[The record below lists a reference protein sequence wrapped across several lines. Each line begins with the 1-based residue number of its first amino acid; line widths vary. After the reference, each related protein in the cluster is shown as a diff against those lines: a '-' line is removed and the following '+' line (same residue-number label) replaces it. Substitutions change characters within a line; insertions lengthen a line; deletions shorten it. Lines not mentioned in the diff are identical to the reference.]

1 MESVGAAS
9 SQLHHEFL
17 LNPKV
22 HSRHLYVF
30 ESQVSFQ
37 PLNRAFGTAV
47 VEGRCNPLE
56 ILATLICADHDRK
69 IAPGALPIGIELA
82 ASALA

>member
-1 MESVGAAS
+1 MMRS
-9 SQLHHEFL
+9 SQNGRERTFCFKPRVRSL
-17 LNPKV
+17 
-22 HSRHLYVF
+22 HLYVF
-30 ESQVSFQ
+30 ESLVSFQ

-56 ILATLICADHDRK
+56 IIANLICADHRRR